1 MKRRIKMSTRSKL
14 VYLIV
19 ALIFVFT
26 SLAGGAFAAVQMAAH
41 DLPGA
46 GTVFNIDGGSGT
58 PAFSIAG
65 DCDMAGGCGS
75 GSG

>member
-1 MKRRIKMSTRSKL
+1 MSTRSKI

-19 ALIFVFT
+19 VLLFVFT

-41 DLPGA
+41 DLNQSDVG
-46 GTVFNIDGGSGT
+46 FHLDGSLGS
-58 PAFSIAG
+58 PAYSIAG
-65 DCDMAGGCGS
+65 ECDMAPSCGS

>member
-1 MKRRIKMSTRSKL
+1 MSTRSKL

-41 DLPGA
+41 DLSNS
-46 GTVFNIDGGSGT
+46 GTVFHIDGSSGS

-65 DCDMAGGCGS
+65 ECDMAGSCGS

>member
-1 MKRRIKMSTRSKL
+1 MSTRSKI
-14 VYLIV
+14 VYLFV

-41 DLPGA
+41 DVNVGFHVQDA
-46 GTVFNIDGGSGT
+46 GS
-58 PAFSIAG
+58 PAYSIAG
-65 DCDMAGGCGS
+65 DCDMAMSCGS